1 MSLVVRKKRSGGE
14 EIRNEVKQCQVAEKN
29 SRKNNITW
37 FFFCFSFRVIQRFV
51 FCHGTKI
58 VNRLI
63 FYSFPFRLP
72 YILTIFANE
81 NSKINYVGT
90 TVKPYG
96 DEDRSKKEEVADMFN
111 NISKKY
117 DFLNHFLSVGIDK
130 IWRKKAVARL
140 KDLKPKRI
148 LDLATGTG
156 DFALA
161 LLKLKPEQIV
171 GMDISA
177 GMLEVGR
184 EKMKKKG
191 VDNIITMQL
200 GDSENIP
207 FDDNYFDGLT
217 VGFGVRNY
225 ENLEKGLGDMLRVL
239 RPGGRAVILEFSKPK
254 KFPVKQYY
262 KFHSKYVIPFFG
274 KMVSKDN
281 RAYTYLP
288 DSIQAFPE
296 GKDFENILKKVG
308 YKNVKSKQ
316 VSGGIATIYMGEK

>member
-1 MSLVVRKKRSGGE
+1 M
-14 EIRNEVKQCQVAEKN
+14 
-29 SRKNNITW
+29 
-37 FFFCFSFRVIQRFV
+37 
-51 FCHGTKI
+51 
-58 VNRLI
+58 
-63 FYSFPFRLP
+63 
-72 YILTIFANE
+72 
-81 NSKINYVGT
+81 GT

-96 DEDRSKKEEVADMFN
+96 DNDKSKKQEVAEMFN

-130 IWRKKAVARL
+130 IWRKKAVAQL
-140 KDLKPKRI
+140 KDLKPKRL

-161 LLKLKPEQIV
+161 LLKLNPEEIV
-171 GMDISA
+171 GMDISE

-191 VDNIITMQL
+191 VDNIISMQL
-200 GDSENIP
+200 GDSENLP
-207 FDDNYFDGLT
+207 FEDNYFDGLT

-225 ENLEKGLGDMLRVL
+225 ENLEKGLADMLRVL

-262 KFHSKYVIPFFG
+262 KFHSKYLIPFFG
-274 KMVSKDN
+274 KLFSKDN

-296 GKDFENILKKVG
+296 GKDFEAILSKVG
-308 YKNVKSKQ
+308 YKNVRSKI
-316 VSGGIATIYMGEK
+316 VSGGIATIYIGEK